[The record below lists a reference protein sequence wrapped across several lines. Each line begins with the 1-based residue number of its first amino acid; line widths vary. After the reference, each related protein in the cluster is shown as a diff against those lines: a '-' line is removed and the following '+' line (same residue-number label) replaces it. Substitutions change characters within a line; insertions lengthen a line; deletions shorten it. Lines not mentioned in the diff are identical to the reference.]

1 MCFDPNSVP
10 ETECLHDMLASLL
23 FEWGR
28 VMDDATDK
36 SLKANE
42 RVLNMPGESKATRQL
57 EARVAHEEVR
67 AALFGGEANPPKI
80 GRYRIAKKIGAGGM
94 GEVFA
99 AEDPELT
106 RLVAIKL
113 VRSDRVND
121 SAKRRIKAEA
131 RAMAQISH
139 PNVAT
144 VHEVGEDQGRVFI
157 AMELVNG
164 VDLGRWAKAE
174 RRRWREVLDVYVQA
188 GAGLAAAHAASVVH
202 RDFKPHNAVLGDDGR
217 VRVLDFGLV
226 GEDDQTDGE
235 HDTLDPEASDMT
247 QSRVAGSGAL
257 LGSPAYMSPEQ
268 YLRHPVTAASD
279 QFSFCIALHEA
290 LYGGRPFVGASL
302 RELAT
307 QVVDGEPQLG
317 TDRAVPG
324 WIRDC
329 LRRGLQHDPR
339 HRWPSMDDL
348 LDALRSD
355 PRRRRVLVA
364 AGATAII
371 GAVAVAGWYGLD
383 KRSRSELCDREG
395 QALSEVWDES
405 RALKLGAAVTAVE
418 RPHAVETWQRTR
430 TLLDDYATTWSG
442 ARREVCRREVE
453 LDSTLTLTQ
462 DQVDAASRCL
472 RQGAAQLETLV
483 ATLAR
488 PTPDAVDNAVS
499 AAAKLPQLTL
509 CTDASWLEHL
519 PPLPQGS
526 DREVAELIDQQVADA
541 RARVRMGQ
549 LRAAQDT
556 IDTALAQAVELGNN
570 ALRAEAEFA
579 RGQILAGRGEFADS
593 VEMLEIS
600 FFRAEA
606 AGHDRLAL
614 LVAAELSRLLSL
626 HGEGV
631 ERAELWQN
639 LAEARLDRLR
649 QREHLIG
656 ATVLDSRS
664 SVESKQGHYEAA
676 RDASAEALAIRERE
690 LGATHPEL
698 TATLN
703 DLGNKYNMLGKADL
717 AQSTHER
724 TLELAQT
731 QFGPAHKKTGIALA
745 SLAAVHLAEAR
756 FEVAIPLLEQAVE
769 IHEAWSGP
777 NHADVAA
784 LLNNLGIG
792 FEMVGQVDR
801 ARSTYK
807 RALSIWEGA
816 YGPRHPDVALVLS
829 SIGAIESASGNLE
842 AAFAANE
849 RALSIYEQTLGPDH
863 PNVATALIL
872 LAGDHNA
879 RGQHEVAREQYERA
893 HRILL
898 ASLGE
903 DHDFVAVPLAGLG
916 AVHRA
921 RGDAAQSLSY
931 YEQSLAVRIEAGANP
946 VDLAESRFG
955 VAKAL
960 VAAGGDRARA
970 VELAEAARSALS
982 TIPSEATLS
991 EKIERWLD
999 RQ

>member
-1 MCFDPNSVP
+1 MS
-10 ETECLHDMLASLL
+10 
-23 FEWGR
+23 G
-28 VMDDATDK
+28 
-36 SLKANE
+36 E
-42 RVLNMPGESKATRQL
+42 RKATRRL

-106 RLVAIKL
+106 RVVAIKL

-157 AMELVNG
+157 AMELVKG
-164 VDLGRWAKAE
+164 VDLGRWAKTE
-174 RRRWREVLDVYVQA
+174 RRKWREVLDVYVQA

-226 GEDDQTDGE
+226 GEDDPTHEED
-235 HDTLDPEASDMT
+235 DTLDPESSDVT
-247 QSRVAGSGAL
+247 QSRVAESGAL

-268 YLRHPVTAASD
+268 YRRHPVTAASD
-279 QFSFCIALHEA
+279 QFSFCIALHEG
-290 LYGGRPFVGASL
+290 LYGRRPFEGASL
-302 RELAT
+302 HELAT
-307 QVVDGEPQLG
+307 QIVDGEPQLG
-317 TDRAVPG
+317 TDRAVPR

-339 HRWPSMDDL
+339 RRWPSMHAL

-355 PRRRRVLVA
+355 PRRRRALA
-364 AGATAII
+364 AVSATAVV
-371 GAVAVAGWYGLD
+371 GAVALAGWYSFD
-383 KRSRSELCDREG
+383 KSSRSESCDREA
-395 QALSEVWDES
+395 QAVSEAWDEG
-405 RALKLGAAVTAVE
+405 RALEVGAAVTAVE
-418 RPHAVETWQRTR
+418 RPHAVETWHRTR

-442 ARREVCRREVE
+442 VRREVCRREVG
-453 LDSTLTLTQ
+453 LDSTLTLRE
-462 DQVDAASRCL
+462 DQLEAASRCL

-488 PTPDAVDNAVS
+488 PTPDTVDNAVS

-509 CTDASWLEHL
+509 CTDPSWLEHV
-519 PPLPQGS
+519 PPLPQGA
-526 DREVAELIDQQVADA
+526 DRELAQLIDQQVADA
-541 RARVRMGQ
+541 RARVRVGQ
-549 LRAAQDT
+549 VRAAQDT
-556 IDTALAQAVELGNN
+556 IDTALAQAVELGDD

-579 RGQILAGRGEFADS
+579 RGQILARRGEFADS
-593 VEMLEIS
+593 IEMLES
-600 FFRAEA
+600 AFFRAEV

-614 LVAAELSRLLSL
+614 LVASELSHQLSTY
-626 HGEGV
+626 GEGF
-631 ERAELWQN
+631 ERAELWQG
-639 LAEARLDRLR
+639 LAEARLDRLG
-649 QREHLIG
+649 QRDHLIG
-656 ATVLDSRS
+656 AEVLDSRS
-664 SVESKQGHYEAA
+664 SVEAKQGHYDAG
-676 RDASAEALAIRERE
+676 RDASAGALVIRERE
-690 LGATHPEL
+690 LGPMHPEL
-698 TATLN
+698 LATLN
-703 DLGNKYNMLGKADL
+703 DLGNRYNLLGKADL

-731 QFGPAHKKTGIALA
+731 QFGPAHRKTGMALA

-756 FEVAIPLLEQAVE
+756 FEVAIPLLERAVE
-769 IHEAWSGP
+769 IYEAWSGP
-777 NHADVAA
+777 THVHVASV
-784 LLNNLGIG
+784 LNNLGICY
-792 FEMVGQVDR
+792 EMMGQVDR
-801 ARSTYK
+801 ARSTYE
-807 RALSIWEGA
+807 RTLSIWEAA

-829 SIGAIESASGNLE
+829 SIGAIESGSGNFE
-842 AAFAANE
+842 AAFTANE
-849 RALSIYEQTLGPDH
+849 RALSIYEETLGPDH
-863 PNVATALIL
+863 PSVATVLIL
-872 LAGDHNA
+872 LAGDRNTQ
-879 RGQHEVAREQYERA
+879 GQYEVARKQYERA
-893 HRILL
+893 HQILL

-916 AVHRA
+916 DVHRGL
-921 RGDAAQSLSY
+921 GDAAQSLSY

-960 VAAGGDRARA
+960 LAAGGDRARA
-970 VELAEAARSALS
+970 VELAEAARSALA
-982 TIPSEATLS
+982 TIPSEAKLFV
-991 EKIERWLD
+991 KIERWLD
-999 RQ
+999 RQR

>member
-1 MCFDPNSVP
+1 
-10 ETECLHDMLASLL
+10 
-23 FEWGR
+23 
-28 VMDDATDK
+28 MDDATDK
-36 SLKANE
+36 SRKAHE
-42 RVLNMPGESKATRQL
+42 RAPSMPGESKATRLL
-57 EARVAHEEVR
+57 EARIAHDEVR
-67 AALFGGEANPPKI
+67 VALFGGDANPPTV

-106 RLVAIKL
+106 RVVALKL

-121 SAKRRIKAEA
+121 RAKQRIKAEA

-144 VHEVGEDQGRVFI
+144 VHEVGEDQGSVFI
-157 AMELVNG
+157 AMELVKG
-164 VDLGRWAKAE
+164 ADLGRWARAE
-174 RRRWREVLDVYVQA
+174 RRGWREVLDVYVQA

-226 GEDDQTDGE
+226 GEDEQTHEE
-235 HDTLDPEASDMT
+235 HDTLDPEIGDVT
-247 QSRVAGSGAL
+247 QSRVTDSGAL

-290 LYGGRPFVGASL
+290 LYSRRPFEGASL

-307 QVVDGEPQLG
+307 QVVDGEAHLG

-324 WIRDC
+324 WIRGC
-329 LRRGLQHDPR
+329 LGRGLQHDPR
-339 HRWPSMDDL
+339 DRWPSMDAL
-348 LDALRSD
+348 LEALRRD
-355 PRRRRVLVA
+355 PRRGRVLVA
-364 AGATAII
+364 ASATAVV
-371 GAVAVAGWYGLD
+371 GAVALAGWYGFD
-383 KRSRSELCDREG
+383 QRSRSDFCDREA
-395 QALSEVWDES
+395 QAVGES
-405 RALKLGAAVTAVE
+405 WNDNRALEVGAAVTAVE
-418 RPHAVETWQRTR
+418 RPHAVETWHRTR

-442 ARREVCRREVE
+442 VRLEVCRREVE
-453 LDSTLTLTQ
+453 LDSTLTLRE
-462 DQVDAASRCL
+462 DQLDAASRCL
-472 RQGAAQLETLV
+472 RQDAAQLETLV
-483 ATLAR
+483 ATLSR
-488 PTPDAVDNAVS
+488 PTPEAVDNAVS
-499 AAAKLPQLTL
+499 AAANLPQLTL
-509 CTDASWLEHL
+509 CTDPSWLEHL

-526 DREVAELIDQQVADA
+526 DRELAELIDQQVADA
-541 RARVRMGQ
+541 RARVRVGQ
-549 LRAAQDT
+549 VRAAQDT
-556 IDTALAQAVELGNN
+556 IDTAVAQAIALGDN

-579 RGQILAGRGEFADS
+579 RGQILARRGEFAAS
-593 VEMLEIS
+593 VETLESS

-614 LVAAELSRLLSL
+614 LVAAELSRLASL
-626 HGEGV
+626 HGDGV

-649 QREHLIG
+649 ERDRLIG

-676 RDASAEALAIRERE
+676 RDASAEALAIRERV
-690 LGATHPEL
+690 LGAAHPEL
-698 TATLN
+698 MATLN
-703 DLGNKYNMLGKADL
+703 DLGNQYNMLGKADL

-724 TLELAQT
+724 NLELT
-731 QFGPAHKKTGIALA
+731 RMQFGPAHRKTGTALG

-769 IHEAWSGP
+769 VHEAWSGP
-777 NHADVAA
+777 NHADVGA
-784 LLNNLGIG
+784 LLNNLGIC
-792 FEMVGQVDR
+792 FEMVGQVER
-801 ARSTYK
+801 ARSTYA
-807 RALSIWEGA
+807 RVLSIWEAA

-849 RALSIYEQTLGPDH
+849 RALSIYEQTLGPEH
-863 PNVATALIL
+863 SNVATALIQ

-879 RGQHEVAREQYERA
+879 QGHHGVAREQYDRA

-903 DHDFVAVPLAGLG
+903 HHDFVAVPLAGLG
-916 AVHRA
+916 DVHRA
-921 RGDAAQSLSY
+921 LGDAAQSLFY

-946 VDLAESRFG
+946 VDLAESRFS

-960 VAAGGDRARA
+960 VAAEGDRARA
-970 VELAEAARSALS
+970 VELAEAARSALA
-982 TIPSEATLS
+982 TVPSEATLS
-991 EKIERWLD
+991 EKIERWLGL
-999 RQ
+999 Q